1 MNISERRL
9 NIDHTIAHIL
19 FQAMAGIVYGFSIY
33 LLMERNFSS
42 TIAGISMSLS
52 NLSSMIIQPCVAN
65 FLDKSKK
72 YTVFDVCVITSILML
87 ILYLSSCFI
96 SNGTI
101 LLVVIYTLSI
111 GIYQSL
117 EPLFNSLCSVFNNSG
132 LKIEFGKARAFGS
145 LAYGLVCFIFGAL
158 TETNSYVVVL
168 IGGCIF
174 ATLITLICLII
185 RNDYNNADKKEIKKE
200 DKKIISFIDFVKT
213 NKMYIVLCICL
224 VGIFFGYTISDNFTI
239 LIVENVGGNSKDMGT
254 ILFIKAL
261 LEGIFIFCYSKVR
274 KHIKLN
280 RLLVI
285 SMLGFIAKG
294 FVIWRAT
301 KVSTIYI
308 AQLLQIPSFA
318 IIIPAMVE
326 YINAN
331 MDNYVAM
338 RGQAL
343 FTMTIGIGSTFSS
356 LAGGYISDTLGVSFT
371 IFIGLVVTIISA
383 ITFISSLGVDKAKQK
398 RKAKKALEGK

>member
-1 MNISERRL
+1 MNVSESRL
-9 NIDHTIAHIL
+9 NIDHTLVHIL
-19 FQAMAGIVYGFSIY
+19 FQAMAGIVYGFSVY
-33 LLMERNFSS
+33 LLMARGFSS
-42 TIAGISMSLS
+42 TVAGISMSCS

-72 YTVFDVCVITSILML
+72 YTVFDVCVVISILML
-87 ILYLSSCFI
+87 LLYLANSFI

-101 LLVVIYTLSI
+101 LLIVVYTLSV

-117 EPLFNSLCSVFNNSG
+117 EPLFNSLCSVFNDSG
-132 LKIEFGKARAFGS
+132 LNIEFGKARAFGS
-145 LAYGLVCFIFGAL
+145 FSYGIICFVFGIL
-158 TETNSYVVVL
+158 TESNSYVVVL

-174 ATLITLICLII
+174 AALTALMCLII
-185 RNDYNNADKKEIKKE
+185 RNNYNKADKKEITKE

-213 NKMYIVLCICL
+213 NKLYIVLCVCL

-254 ILFIKAL
+254 ILFIKAI
-261 LEGIFIFCYSKVR
+261 LEGMFIFCYSNVR

-294 FVIWRAT
+294 FVVWRAT
-301 KVSTIYI
+301 SVSTIYI

-326 YINAN
+326 YINTN

-371 IFIGLVVTIISA
+371 IFIGLIVTIISA
-383 ITFISSLGVDKAKQK
+383 IVFISSLGVNKAKQRRK
-398 RKAKKALEGK
+398 TRKALDIK